1 MKFVKNALTPSM
13 AISVVLFAALG
24 AQADVLEVGPG
35 KTYSDIAKAVSDA
48 KDHDTVLVYEGTYT
62 LTSQLEITGAITLK
76 SDAGAEATVIQR
88 EGVIGT
94 ATDCQRVL
102 YLNNADALVDGFTI
116 AGGYNGATSMTASE
130 CGGSGVYVDAKGGSL
145 ANCVITGNYGNCVV
159 GGGLC
164 INGSAGTVVSNCVI
178 TGNNCESGIGRK
190 GGHKCNAAG
199 VYVKGAAQGE
209 ILIVDTEIS
218 HNDSYAGNESHGIG
232 VNVQNGNICFLRCKI
247 TDNVAQTR
255 PAGYSYSEGSGVD
268 LKNSSSW
275 KPTFISCL
283 IAGNGATTYRSGGV
297 YGSSGLFLNCTIVG
311 NMSTVG
317 GGVNVSSADIKFRNC
332 IIQGNVTAGD
342 ESEGAPEWVVGM
354 GCTPFTHCLCPKA
367 LPSAS
372 ADDGNVTGSATFVP
386 GTYELQG
393 GSAGFDA
400 GDLTG
405 YEDIVGATDLNGDDR
420 VWGQRIDIGCYEYSS
435 VGLDVHAVATPQVV
449 DKGGKSVLSASVINP
464 AGLPCL
470 YKWELNG
477 EVVSTEASF
486 EKTFDAA
493 GEYAYNLT
501 VTAAGGDYTDA
512 VVVKVSPSCVYVVDA
527 NRHPGHEPRLPCD
540 TPDTAFTNIQEAVDY
555 LPPGKTVYV
564 DEGEYAVTSN
574 VSVTKDIN
582 VISLK
587 GPAATTIVRHPSVK
601 SRLLY
606 VSSPNAMVSGFTF
619 KNGWLNVRS
628 NDGSGGG
635 VYIDANGGTVSNC
648 VVTGCYINSDMYIYG
663 GGVRMASGT
672 LVDCRVCFNT
682 NFYTLANLSDA
693 SIGNGGGVY
702 ISKGAI
708 VRCEITDN
716 LLKASASE
724 TKFATRYGGGAFV
737 AGSDVRIVNSLIAR
751 NRSEGLG
758 GGLFVQ
764 GTAIVS
770 NCTVTANE
778 SAYCGGIFCAKKNTG
793 SWAVFTGPVVNTAV
807 VGNSASIE
815 DDNITHDDATIPNMT
830 YCFGPEGEL
839 PEGEGNVFG
848 TDAKFRNAVQGDY
861 RPRRASSLVDNGV
874 NAAWME
880 TATDLRGHSRIINK
894 RVDIGCYEFPW
905 RGFSLLVR

>member
-1 MKFVKNALTPSM
+1 MNMVKTCIAP
-13 AISVVLFAALG
+13 FAALVVFAG
-24 AQADVLEVGPG
+24 FSPCASADVLEVGEG
-35 KTYSDIAKAVSDA
+35 KAYADLATAVGDA

-62 LTSQLEITGAITLK
+62 LASQLEITGAITLK

-102 YLNNADALVDGFTI
+102 YLDNTEALVDGFTI
-116 AGGYNGATSMTASE
+116 SGGYNGSQDMTAAVI
-130 CGGSGVYVDAKGGSL
+130 GGSGVYIGKGGSL
-145 ANCVITGNYGNCVV
+145 ANCVITGNYGNCVI

-178 TGNNCESGIGRK
+178 TGNNCESGIGKK

-199 VYVKGAAQGE
+199 VYVKGATQGE

-247 TDNVAQTR
+247 TDNVAQAR

-268 LKNSSSW
+268 LKNSSAW

-317 GGVNVSSADIKFRNC
+317 GGVNVSTADIKFRNC
-332 IIQGNVTAGD
+332 IIQDNVTAGD
-342 ESEGAPEWVVGM
+342 ESEGAPEWVVGA

-372 ADDGNVTGSATFVP
+372 AEDGNVTGSATFVP

-393 GSAGFDA
+393 GSVGFDT

-435 VGLDVHAVATPQVV
+435 AGLDVHAVATPQVV

-619 KNGWLNVRS
+619 KNGWLNVRN

-648 VVTGCYINSDMYIYG
+648 AVTGCYINSDMYIYG

-693 SIGNGGGVY
+693 TIGNGGGVY
-702 ISKGAI
+702 ISKGSI

-778 SAYCGGIFCAKKNTG
+778 SAYGGGIFCAKKNTG
-793 SWAVFTGPVVNTAV
+793 SWAIFTGPVVNTAV

-815 DDNITHDDATIPNMT
+815 DDNIIHDDATIPNMT

-848 TDAKFRNAVQGDY
+848 TDAKFSNAVRGDY
-861 RPRRASSLVDNGV
+861 RPRQASSLVDNGV